1 MKIEDI
7 FKNFPQ
13 LETDRLLLRKLTE
26 ADVEDLYDYASQDKV
41 TKYVP
46 WHTHRSREDTQ
57 KFIAYAL
64 QQYKN
69 HALAPW
75 GIEYKKNGKL
85 IGTID
90 FVSWQ
95 PFHHRA
101 EIGYVLSP
109 DYWGQGIMTEAG
121 KRILAFGFEKMD
133 LVRIYARCTVENT
146 ASARVMEKLGM
157 SFEGILRK
165 EAFIKGK
172 HYDMKIYSILREEWA
187 SLHEMKKEY

>member
-1 MKIEDI
+1 M
-7 FKNFPQ
+7 
-13 LETDRLLLRKLTE
+13 
-26 ADVEDLYDYASQDKV
+26 
-41 TKYVP
+41 P
-46 WHTHRSREDTQ
+46 WDTHRSREDTK

-64 QQYKN
+64 QQYED
-69 HALAPW
+69 HDLAPW

-90 FVSWQ
+90 YVSWK

-121 KRILAFGFEKMD
+121 NRVLAFGFEKMD
-133 LVRIYARCTVENT
+133 LVRIYARCIVENT

-165 EAFIKGK
+165 EIIA
-172 HYDMKIYSILREEWA
+172 R
-187 SLHEMKKEY
+187 